1 MKSSKITDVMFET
14 KWNDFN
20 IYKLKLA
27 NGQSGSILAKSYEPK
42 VGEDLTY
49 TYDVEK
55 SRFRRVN
62 PEYSN
67 GIAKSSISQ
76 RGYDGG
82 GSKQDLIVRQVALK
96 SAVEFSQ
103 GRKFKCEQVLE
114 VAEIFNNWVNQK
126 DTKTPEVKAPS
137 PSAAREKVLEQA
149 DDLPF

>member
-55 SRFRRVN
+55 SRFRRVDAD
-62 PEYSN
+62 EF
-67 GIAKSSISQ
+67 
-76 RGYDGG
+76 
-82 GSKQDLIVRQVALK
+82 IVATLLPVANFKKGTAAQVHRD
-96 SAVEFSQ
+96 S
-103 GRKFKCEQVLE
+103 RKML
-114 VAEIFNNWVNQK
+114 
-126 DTKTPEVKAPS
+126 
-137 PSAAREKVLEQA
+137 
-149 DDLPF
+149 

>member
-1 MKSSKITDVMFET
+1 M
-14 KWNDFN
+14 
-20 IYKLKLA
+20 
-27 NGQSGSILAKSYEPK
+27 
-42 VGEDLTY
+42 TY

-67 GIAKSSISQ
+67 GIAKSSTPQ
-76 RGYDGG
+76 RAYDGG

-103 GRKFKCEQVLE
+103 GRNYGCDLVLE

-137 PSAAREKVLEQA
+137 PSAAREKVLEQD